1 MHKETKKLLRE
12 NNQREKLLSK
22 DSQNAMTD
30 IVVYLR
36 GRDLSQYHQEEVR
49 RDIQEMV
56 LEAEGRGETM
66 ESIIGGDYKTFCD
79 EIVSAFPPRSKK
91 EKVLEQLDILLSAW
105 GILMVIWLVK
115 SLVFNGMTGPLTLT
129 LGQLISWVVILVVA
143 EAIVWWVTRTA
154 FDQPKETGKV
164 KTFVKVWILGALVL
178 AAILLPTIFITVPLV
193 TIPLSVAVVVTILP
207 FLALQVLGR
216 VRTWFVVGAIHESPE
231 TWAIP

>member
-1 MHKETKKLLRE
+1 MKSEAKKLLRE

-22 DSQNAMTD
+22 DSQKAMTD

-66 ESIIGGDYKTFCD
+66 ESVIGGDYKTFCD

-178 AAILLPTIFITVPLV
+178 AAILLPTIFITVPSV
-193 TIPLSVAVVVTILP
+193 SIPLSVAVVVTILP

-216 VRTWFVVGAIHESPE
+216 VRT
-231 TWAIP
+231 

>member
-1 MHKETKKLLRE
+1 MKSEAKKLLRE

-66 ESIIGGDYKTFCD
+66 ESVIGGDYKTFCD

-115 SLVFNGMTGPLTLT
+115 SLVSNGMTGPLILT
-129 LGQLISWVVILVVA
+129 LGQLISWAVILVVA

-178 AAILLPTIFITVPLV
+178 AAILLPTIFITVPSV
-193 TIPLSVAVVVTILP
+193 SIPLSVAVVVTILP

-216 VRTWFVVGAIHESPE
+216 V
-231 TWAIP
+231 

>member
-1 MHKETKKLLRE
+1 MKSEAKKLLRE

-66 ESIIGGDYKTFCD
+66 ESVIGGDYKTFCD

-91 EKVLEQLDILLSAW
+91 EKVLEQLDILLSAL

-154 FDQPKETGKV
+154 FDQLKQESKG
-164 KTFVKVWILGALVL
+164 KTFVKVWVVAVLVL
-178 AAILLPTIFITVPLV
+178 SAIFLPSVFLTNPSV

-207 FLALQVLGR
+207 FLALRVLGR
-216 VRTWFVVGAIHESPE
+216 VRT
-231 TWAIP
+231 

>member
-1 MHKETKKLLRE
+1 MKSEAKKLLRE

-66 ESIIGGDYKTFCD
+66 ESVIGGDYKTFCD

-115 SLVFNGMTGPLTLT
+115 SLVSNGMTGPLILT
-129 LGQLISWVVILVVA
+129 LGQLISWAVILVVA

-178 AAILLPTIFITVPLV
+178 AAILLPTIFITVPSV
-193 TIPLSVAVVVTILP
+193 SIPLSVAVVVTILP
-207 FLALQVLGR
+207 FWALQVLGR
-216 VRTWFVVGAIHESPE
+216 IKT
-231 TWAIP
+231 

>member
-1 MHKETKKLLRE
+1 MKSEAKKLLRE

-22 DSQNAMTD
+22 DSQKAMTD

-66 ESIIGGDYKTFCD
+66 ESVIGGDYKTFCD

-115 SLVFNGMTGPLTLT
+115 SLVSNGMTGPLILT
-129 LGQLISWVVILVVA
+129 LGQLICWAVILVVA

-178 AAILLPTIFITVPLV
+178 AEILLPTFFITVPLV

-216 VRTWFVVGAIHESPE
+216 VRT
-231 TWAIP
+231 

>member
-1 MHKETKKLLRE
+1 MHKETKKLLKE

-22 DSQNAMTD
+22 ESQKAMTD

-56 LEAEGRGETM
+56 LEAEGRGEDMKTV
-66 ESIIGGDYKTFCD
+66 IGEDYKTFCD

-91 EKVLEQLDILLSAW
+91 EKVLEQLDILLSAL

-115 SLVFNGMTGPLTLT
+115 SLVSNGMTGPLTLT

-154 FDQPKETGKV
+154 FDQPKETDKV

-178 AAILLPTIFITVPLV
+178 AAILLPTFFITGPAM
-193 TIPLSVAVVVTILP
+193 TIPLAVAVILTLIP
-207 FLALQVLGR
+207 FGILRFLGR
-216 VRTWFVVGAIHESPE
+216 KSLT
-231 TWAIP
+231 

>member
-1 MHKETKKLLRE
+1 MHKETKKLLKE

-22 DSQNAMTD
+22 DSQKAMTD

-66 ESIIGGDYKTFCD
+66 ESVIGGDYKTFCD

-91 EKVLEQLDILLSAW
+91 EKVLEQLDILLSAL

-115 SLVFNGMTGPLTLT
+115 SLVSNGMTGPLTLT

-193 TIPLSVAVVVTILP
+193 SIPLSVAVVVTILP

-216 VRTWFVVGAIHESPE
+216 VRT
-231 TWAIP
+231 

>member
-1 MHKETKKLLRE
+1 MKSEAKKLLRE

-22 DSQNAMTD
+22 DSQKAMTD

-66 ESIIGGDYKTFCD
+66 ESVIGGDYKTFCD

-91 EKVLEQLDILLSAW
+91 EKVLEQLDILLSAL
-105 GILMVIWLVK
+105 GILMVIWRVK
-115 SLVFNGMTGPLTLT
+115 SLVSNGMTGPLTLT

-193 TIPLSVAVVVTILP
+193 SIPLSVAVVVTILP

-216 VRTWFVVGAIHESPE
+216 VRT
-231 TWAIP
+231 

>member
-1 MHKETKKLLRE
+1 MHKETKKLLKE

-22 DSQNAMTD
+22 ESQKAMTD

-36 GRDLSQYHQEEVR
+36 GRDLSQYHQEEIR

-56 LEAEGRGETM
+56 LEAEGRGEDMKTV
-66 ESIIGGDYKTFCD
+66 IGEDYKTFCD

-91 EKVLEQLDILLSAW
+91 EKVLEQLDILLSAL

-115 SLVFNGMTGPLTLT
+115 SLVSNGMTGPLTLT

-154 FDQPKETGKV
+154 FDQPKKTDKV

-178 AAILLPTIFITVPLV
+178 AAILLPTFFITGPAM
-193 TIPLSVAVVVTILP
+193 TIPLAVAVILTLIP
-207 FLALQVLGR
+207 FGILRFLGR
-216 VRTWFVVGAIHESPE
+216 KS
-231 TWAIP
+231 

>member
-1 MHKETKKLLRE
+1 MKSEAKKLLRE

-22 DSQNAMTD
+22 DSQKAMTD

-66 ESIIGGDYKTFCD
+66 ESVIGGDYKTFCD

-115 SLVFNGMTGPLTLT
+115 SLVSNGMTGPLTLT
-129 LGQLISWVVILVVA
+129 LGQLISWAVILVVA

-178 AAILLPTIFITVPLV
+178 AAILLPTIFITVPSV
-193 TIPLSVAVVVTILP
+193 SIPLSVAVVVTILP

-216 VRTWFVVGAIHESPE
+216 V
-231 TWAIP
+231 

>member
-1 MHKETKKLLRE
+1 MKSEAKKLLRE

-22 DSQNAMTD
+22 DSQKAMTD

-66 ESIIGGDYKTFCD
+66 ESVIGGDYKTFCD

-115 SLVFNGMTGPLTLT
+115 SLVSNGMTGPLILT
-129 LGQLISWVVILVVA
+129 LGQLICWAVILVVA

-178 AAILLPTIFITVPLV
+178 AEILLPTFFITVSSV
-193 TIPLSVAVVVTILP
+193 SIPLSVAVVVTILP

-216 VRTWFVVGAIHESPE
+216 VRT
-231 TWAIP
+231 

>member
-1 MHKETKKLLRE
+1 MKSEAKKLLRE

-66 ESIIGGDYKTFCD
+66 ESVIGGDYKTFCD

-115 SLVFNGMTGPLTLT
+115 SLVSNGMTGPLTLT
-129 LGQLISWVVILVVA
+129 LGQLISWAVILVVA

-154 FDQPKETGKV
+154 FAQPKETGKV

-193 TIPLSVAVVVTILP
+193 SIPLSVAVVVTILP

-216 VRTWFVVGAIHESPE
+216 VRT
-231 TWAIP
+231 

>member
-22 DSQNAMTD
+22 DSQKAMTD

-66 ESIIGGDYKTFCD
+66 ESVIGGDYKTFCD

-91 EKVLEQLDILLSAW
+91 EKVLEQLDILLSAL

-115 SLVFNGMTGPLTLT
+115 SLVSNGMTGPLTLT
-129 LGQLISWVVILVVA
+129 LGQLISWAVILVVA

-178 AAILLPTIFITVPLV
+178 AAILLPTIFITVPSV
-193 TIPLSVAVVVTILP
+193 RIPLSVAVVVTILP

-216 VRTWFVVGAIHESPE
+216 IKT
-231 TWAIP
+231 

>member
-1 MHKETKKLLRE
+1 MKSEAKKLLRE

-22 DSQNAMTD
+22 DSQKAMTD

-66 ESIIGGDYKTFCD
+66 ESVIGGDYKTFCD

-115 SLVFNGMTGPLTLT
+115 SLVSNGMTGPLTLT
-129 LGQLISWVVILVVA
+129 LGQLISWAVILVVA

-193 TIPLSVAVVVTILP
+193 SIPLSVAVVVTILP

-216 VRTWFVVGAIHESPE
+216 VRT
-231 TWAIP
+231 

>member
-1 MHKETKKLLRE
+1 MKSEAKKLLRE

-22 DSQNAMTD
+22 DSQKAMTD

-66 ESIIGGDYKTFCD
+66 ESVIGGDYKTFCD

-115 SLVFNGMTGPLTLT
+115 SLVSNGMTGPLTLT

-178 AAILLPTIFITVPLV
+178 AAILLPTFFITVPSV
-193 TIPLSVAVVVTILP
+193 SIPLSVAVVVTILP

-216 VRTWFVVGAIHESPE
+216 VRT
-231 TWAIP
+231 

>member
-1 MHKETKKLLRE
+1 MKSEAKKLLRE

-22 DSQNAMTD
+22 DSQKAMTD

-66 ESIIGGDYKTFCD
+66 ESVIGGDYKTFCD

-91 EKVLEQLDILLSAW
+91 EKVLEQLDILLSAL

-115 SLVFNGMTGPLTLT
+115 SLVSNGMTGPLTLT
-129 LGQLISWVVILVVA
+129 LGQFISWAVILVVA

-193 TIPLSVAVVVTILP
+193 SIPLSVAVVVTILP

-216 VRTWFVVGAIHESPE
+216 IKT
-231 TWAIP
+231 